1 MDIGNL
7 SSGLFRIL
15 GGIKAVMPFA
25 NAIGGSTI
33 EKVTNLVTTATE
45 VATNI
50 KERIEEGVIVANS
63 GDVEEIND
71 VLRDLQQVNDSLAD
85 YIAKS

>member
-25 NAIGGSTI
+25 KAIGGSTI

-71 VLRDLQQVNDSLAD
+71 VLRDLQQVNDNLAD

>member
-25 NAIGGSTI
+25 KAIGGSTI
-33 EKVTNLVTTATE
+33 EKVMNLVTTATE

-71 VLRDLQQVNDSLAD
+71 VLRDLQQVNDNLAD